1 MRGEHMITRQR
12 AAGLGIA
19 LAAAAILVPR
29 LAVAFEPYLNAIV
42 LGTTRPLVSGET
54 NLPDGSEIMVAV
66 ARKETPFSAQAKAV
80 VAGGRFKTEPFS
92 DNGKDLAPGRY
103 DVAITMSMAA
113 EQPAAVQSVVGKHGE
128 KLTGKLVKL
137 GPFGV
142 YLEQDLGFTVAG
154 K

>member
-1 MRGEHMITRQR
+1 MITRQR

-103 DVAITMSMAA
+103 DVAITMNMAA
-113 EQPAAVQSVVGKHGE
+113 EQPTAVQSVVGKHGE

>member
-1 MRGEHMITRQR
+1 MIMGWRGAGFGVAFV
-12 AAGLGIA
+12 AAM
-19 LAAAAILVPR
+19 ILVPR
-29 LAVAFEPYLNAIV
+29 LAAAFEPYLDAIV
-42 LGTTRPLVSGET
+42 LGTTRPVVSGET
-54 NLPDGSEIMVAV
+54 NLPDGSAIMVAV
-66 ARKETPFSAQAKAV
+66 ARQEMPFSAQAKAV

-92 DNGKDLAPGRY
+92 DNGKDLRPGRY
-103 DVAITMSMAA
+103 DVTITMSMAG
-113 EQPAAVQSVVGKHGE
+113 EQPATVQSVVGKHGE